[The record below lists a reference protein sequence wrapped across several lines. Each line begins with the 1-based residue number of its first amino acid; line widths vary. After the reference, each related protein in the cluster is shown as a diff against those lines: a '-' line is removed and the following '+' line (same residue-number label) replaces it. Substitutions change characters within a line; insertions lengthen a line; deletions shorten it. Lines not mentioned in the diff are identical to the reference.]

1 MFFCTEIHSFRN
13 ISIVFTFLFW
23 KMFYM
28 VTHISNSNKKDWKR
42 IQTWNNPKERTWLIK
57 ITSQLNPI
65 QCNFCMYILHSVL
78 NMFSAPLFYSWNLT
92 VQFIGDNARGNWM
105 LVNLGLKRKERNS
118 GPMTECYCLSWVMY
132 SRKYLAPC
140 HDIQTSLLLVCA
152 SQPWSREFPVY
163 SSSSSKPLTPGVTS
177 FYFLPTIS
185 PPSHTLRSWE

>member
-1 MFFCTEIHSFRN
+1 MH
-13 ISIVFTFLFW
+13 
-23 KMFYM
+23 
-28 VTHISNSNKKDWKR
+28 
-42 IQTWNNPKERTWLIK
+42 
-57 ITSQLNPI
+57 
-65 QCNFCMYILHSVL
+65 ILHSVL

-118 GPMTECYCLSWVMY
+118 GPMIECYCLSWVMY

-177 FYFLPTIS
+177 FYFLLTIS
-185 PPSHTLRSWE
+185 PPSHENKGNDHQLKKLLIVEQILLISIWETFREQYGEYAYWY

>member
-1 MFFCTEIHSFRN
+1 
-13 ISIVFTFLFW
+13 
-23 KMFYM
+23 MFYK

-65 QCNFCMYILHSVL
+65 HCYFCVHILHSVL
-78 NMFSAPLFYSWNLT
+78 NMFSLLYSWNLT
-92 VQFIGDNARGNWM
+92 VQFIGNIARGNWM

-118 GPMTECYCLSWVMY
+118 GPMIECYCLSCVMY
-132 SRKYLAPC
+132 SRKYLALC
-140 HDIQTSLLLVCA
+140 HDVQNSLLLVCA

-163 SSSSSKPLTPGVTS
+163 SSSSSEPLTRGVTS
-177 FYFLPTIS
+177 FYFLLTIS

>member
-13 ISIVFTFLFW
+13 IS
-23 KMFYM
+23 KHFYFERCFIRLHTSLT
-28 VTHISNSNKKDWKR
+28 VTKKIER

-65 QCNFCMYILHSVL
+65 HCNFCMHILHSVL

-118 GPMTECYCLSWVMY
+118 GPMIECYCLSWVMY

-177 FYFLPTIS
+177 FYFLLTIS
-185 PPSHTLRSWE
+185 PQAIH